1 MDEDRRVVRWQ
12 VPGSPRT
19 LWHVD
24 DPVPA
29 DRLGRTA
36 CGLRYQRGIVEADSG
51 NPDLVVCQNCER
63 ALREV
68 TPPAHPVE

>member
-36 CGLRYQRGIVEADSG
+36 CGLEADSG
-51 NPDLVVCQNCER
+51 NPALVVCQNCER